1 MSSKPPL
8 ITEVI
13 KSIAYTLIL
22 YATLFVVLTILNY
35 FSPGGPCSSGLGFML
50 GLFLFPLCWIA
61 LMIFGTIKIIRG
73 NKGFWIIIGINLIL
87 LVILLIKVNF

>member
-1 MSSKPPL
+1 MSRKTPL

-13 KSIAYTLIL
+13 KSIAYTLII

-35 FSPGGPCSSGLGFML
+35 FFPEGPCSPGLGFML
-50 GLFLFPLCWIA
+50 GLFLLPLCWIA

-73 NKGFWIIIGINLIL
+73 NKGFWTIIGLNLIL
-87 LVILLIKVNF
+87 LIILLIKVNF